1 MIKDKRRL
9 LINNVCKFLNC
20 KNKWYVILIIYVL
33 MIYKIYGI
41 YVFIDYY
48 LFIIKFL
55 KKFKNKICNNLVWYY
70 WDNFINFLISNIL
83 NRFFSC

>member
-9 LINNVCKFLNC
+9 LINDVCKFLNC

-55 KKFKNKICNNLVWYY
+55 KKI
-70 WDNFINFLISNIL
+70 
-83 NRFFSC
+83 

>member
-41 YVFIDYY
+41 YVCIDYN

-55 KKFKNKICNNLVWYY
+55 KKLEIKFVIIWFDIIGIIL
-70 WDNFINFLISNIL
+70 LI
-83 NRFFSC
+83 F

>member
-20 KNKWYVILIIYVL
+20 KNKWYVILIIYVF

-41 YVFIDYY
+41 YVCIDYN

-55 KKFKNKICNNLVWYY
+55 KKLEIKFVIIWFDIIGIIL
-70 WDNFINFLISNIL
+70 LI
-83 NRFFSC
+83 F

>member
-41 YVFIDYY
+41 YVCIDYY

-55 KKFKNKICNNLVWYY
+55 KKLEIKFVIIWFDIIGIIL
-70 WDNFINFLISNIL
+70 LI
-83 NRFFSC
+83 F

>member
-1 MIKDKRRL
+1 MIKDKWRL

-55 KKFKNKICNNLVWYY
+55 KKNLEIKFVIIWF
-70 WDNFINFLISNIL
+70 DIIGIILLI
-83 NRFFSC
+83 F